1 MMFVARGSVTVPVRV
16 GLARGALLASDW
28 DSVVCAVVIESRVAC
43 SVDAGLV
50 KAMSFAESNV
60 TVPLKVGDEDE
71 ALEPSAVVSDV
82 MDVPRPSKSA
92 CSVVPTVSFTVS
104 RMRT

>member
-1 MMFVARGSVTVPVRV
+1 M
-16 GLARGALLASDW
+16 
-28 DSVVCAVVIESRVAC
+28 IESRAAC

-60 TVPLKVGDEDE
+60 TVPLKVGDEDG

-82 MDVPRPSKSA
+82 IDVPSPSKSA